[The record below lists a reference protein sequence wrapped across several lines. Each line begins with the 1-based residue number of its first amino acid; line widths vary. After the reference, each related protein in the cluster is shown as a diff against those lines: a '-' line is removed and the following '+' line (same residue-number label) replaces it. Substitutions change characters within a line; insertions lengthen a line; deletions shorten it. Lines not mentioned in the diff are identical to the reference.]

1 MARIQLTLPEH
12 LPFSTEITLSIR
24 DINYGGHMGNEVVLS
39 LAHEARIRYLA
50 SLGFSELDVAG
61 VGMIMSD
68 AAVVYQAEA
77 FRGDVLRVELG
88 AGDFSRCACDLFYR
102 MTRLADQKP
111 IALVKTGIVF
121 FNYAERK
128 VENIPTA
135 FLEKVQFAAN

>member
-1 MARIQLTLPEH
+1 MARVQLTLPEH

-68 AAVVYQAEA
+68 CAVIYQAEA
-77 FRGDVLRVELG
+77 FRGDVLRVDVG
-88 AGDFSRCACDLFYR
+88 AGEFSRCGCDLFYR
-102 MTRLADQKP
+102 ITRLADQKP
-111 IALVKTGIVF
+111 IAMIKTGIVF
-121 FNYAERK
+121 FNYAARK
-128 VENIPTA
+128 VEPVPVA
-135 FLEKVQFAAN
+135 FLNQVQAA